1 MPGATCLAV
10 GVLLYF
16 GIPSAF
22 VDTTDIWMAG
32 RRARLLTTAA
42 GPAAALAFAG
52 VVQLIG
58 IGVPGAGPL
67 AFKLAFAW
75 YLNTLFN
82 LNPLMALD
90 GYYLLMDWVEVPN
103 LRTRA
108 VGFLARSVRHRP
120 RWGGLERE
128 ERFVALYAV
137 LALLW
142 VIVAFNLAVR
152 TYRDR
157 LTGAVA
163 GLWHLGW
170 SGRLVL
176 LGLVAVLAAPVIHAG
191 LTALVRVARRAGR
204 VTRERRRRA
213 DEPRRAAALA
223 ATRLGALRPRR
234 CRRCR
239 RRRGGRGPSPG
250 RPC

>member
-1 MPGATCLAV
+1 MLADPDRAVGWIYRHGGRLLFTRAAAVLLGLVAAAGLALFVRTWAGGADRLLLSGGSFALGGLVLLGCNVIALCCHELGHALAAKHAGRHVPAV

-58 IGVPGAGPL
+58 IGVPGVGPL

-90 GYYLLMDWVEVPN
+90 GYYLLMDWLEVPN

-108 VGFLARSVRHRP
+108 IGFVARSVRHRP
-120 RWGGLERE
+120 RW
-128 ERFVALYAV
+128 
-137 LALLW
+137 
-142 VIVAFNLAVR
+142 
-152 TYRDR
+152 
-157 LTGAVA
+157 A
-163 GLWHLGW
+163 G
-170 SGRLVL
+170 SIGRS
-176 LGLVAVLAAPVIHAG
+176 
-191 LTALVRVARRAGR
+191 
-204 VTRERRRRA
+204 
-213 DEPRRAAALA
+213 
-223 ATRLGALRPRR
+223 ATSRSM
-234 CRRCR
+234 
-239 RRRGGRGPSPG
+239 PSW
-250 RPC
+250 PCCG